1 MGIKVKNAQNLK
13 QTRKVLRINQT
24 KPEEVFWNKVR
35 NKQFFGLK
43 FRRQY
48 SLGRY
53 ILDFYCHSL
62 KICIE
67 LDGDSHYGEE
77 SIEYDEI
84 RTEFLKSAGIKV
96 IRFTNKEIMNNIEGV
111 LESLI
116 ENISIIK

>member
-1 MGIKVKNAQNLK
+1 MWIKVKNAQNLK

-35 NKQFFGLK
+35 NKQFFWLK

-48 SLGRY
+48 SLWRY

-67 LDGDSHYGEE
+67 LDWDSHYGEE

-96 IRFTNKEIMNNIEGV
+96 IRFTNKEIMNNIEWV